1 MVSLSRLFR
10 YLITG
15 SRIGALQPHMLETI
29 WFGLIPVRSPLLG
42 ESLLISFP
50 PGTEMFHFPGL
61 ALTDLCIQPEVIRCY
76 PDRVPPFGNPRV
88 KACLTA
94 HRGLSQPSTSFF
106 AS

>member
-1 MVSLSRLFR
+1 MVSLSRLFC

-15 SRIGALQPHMLETI
+15 SRIGALQPHMVETI

-42 ESLLISFP
+42 ESLLIYIP

-61 ALTDLCIQPEVIRCY
+61 ALIDLCIQSRVTGHY
-76 PDRVPPFGNPRV
+76 PRRVSPFGNPRI
-88 KACLTA
+88 KAYLTA
-94 HRGLSQPSTSFF
+94 PRGLSQPATSFF